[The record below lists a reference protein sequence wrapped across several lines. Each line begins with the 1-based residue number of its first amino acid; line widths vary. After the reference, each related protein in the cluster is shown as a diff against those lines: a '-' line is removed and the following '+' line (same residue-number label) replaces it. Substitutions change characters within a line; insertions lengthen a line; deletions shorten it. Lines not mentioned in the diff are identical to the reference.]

1 MGYRHTGSD
10 CTSFSSVF
18 WVLKNKQ
25 VSTELFGFGE
35 CDLGGL
41 IFGAIICDDDF
52 VVGVD
57 FFKVF
62 DCVFEHDGKPRF
74 FIVAGDDEGKVDFFL
89 ILA

>member
-1 MGYRHTGSD
+1 M
-10 CTSFSSVF
+10 
-18 WVLKNKQ
+18 
-25 VSTELFGFGE
+25 
-35 CDLGGL
+35 GGL